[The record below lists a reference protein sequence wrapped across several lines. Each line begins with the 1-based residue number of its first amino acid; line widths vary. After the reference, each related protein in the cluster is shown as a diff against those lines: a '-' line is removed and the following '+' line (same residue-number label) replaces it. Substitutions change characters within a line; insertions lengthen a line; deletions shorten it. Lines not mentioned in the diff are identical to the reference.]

1 MRLQACANSTDAG
14 RLRNSTERGG
24 SAVDSSPVYCTGRR
38 LTDGEYGVM
47 KGNWERRR
55 AGLVYRLG
63 IAVQGPAK
71 LKAARV
77 DRSAAEP
84 LSRER

>member
-1 MRLQACANSTDAG
+1 MCKFDGRWVGCAIPRKEVDLQWTP
-14 RLRNSTERGG
+14 RQ
-24 SAVDSSPVYCTGRR
+24 VYCTGRR